1 MSTSPA
7 KGRILKDH
15 PDTPKCLRGFEHINR
30 YFDGMHNSFA
40 AKILPGEYYVT
51 TNDEI
56 IVTVLGSC
64 VSACVRDKVFGIGGM
79 NHFMLPQ
86 DGSLKESVASS
97 DNSASARYGNVAM
110 EHLINTILSHGGQR
124 KNLEMKV
131 FGGGKILANMS
142 DVGMRNIT
150 FIKDYITTEGIK
162 LLAED
167 LGNIYPRKVMYH
179 PISGKAKVK
188 KLRSMHNDTIVERET
203 SYMSTLKQ
211 EPIEGEIDLF

>member
-1 MSTSPA
+1 MDTMPVS
-7 KGRILKDH
+7 KRILKDH
-15 PDTPKCLRGFEHINR
+15 PDLPKCMNGFDHINR
-30 YFDGMHNSFA
+30 YFDGLHNCFA

-51 TNDEI
+51 TNNEI

-86 DGSLKESVASS
+86 DGSKNSVQSS
-97 DNSASARYGNVAM
+97 DLSASARYGNVAM
-110 EHLINTILSHGGQR
+110 EHLINSILSNGGQR
-124 KNLEMKV
+124 KNLEIKV

-142 DVGMRNIT
+142 NVGLRNIN
-150 FIKDYITTEGIK
+150 FVKDYIQTEGLQ

-167 LGNIYPRKVMYH
+167 LGNIYPRKVVYH
-179 PISGKAKVK
+179 PLSGKVKIK
-188 KLRSMHNDTIVERET
+188 KLRSMHNDTIVKRET